1 MDAAHLLH
9 LNIEQKGK
17 TYRLMQE
24 QIRAASALVLNK
36 MDLVED
42 RDRGTIREL
51 VKRWNPHAS
60 IVPSVRCDLN
70 VEDLLQSD
78 PGDRNEH
85 SIVHHREARSAH
97 EQTDKNKQANS
108 HAHDDNHEHDHDHEH
123 HQTHDHGSHDHVM
136 SYTYYFSHPVNSVEF
151 ERLIAGLPRDV
162 YRAKG
167 ILTFSDTNSRFCS
180 STRFANPI
188 L

>member
-1 MDAAHLLH
+1 
-9 LNIEQKGK
+9 
-17 TYRLMQE
+17 
-24 QIRAASALVLNK
+24 
-36 MDLVED
+36 
-42 RDRGTIREL
+42 
-51 VKRWNPHAS
+51 
-60 IVPSVRCDLN
+60 
-70 VEDLLQSD
+70 
-78 PGDRNEH
+78 
-85 SIVHHREARSAH
+85 
-97 EQTDKNKQANS
+97 
-108 HAHDDNHEHDHDHEH
+108 
-123 HQTHDHGSHDHVM
+123 M